1 MLRTTEALQE
11 LHDRGKKLFGNRA
24 AEITAMCE
32 ALSNELDVARNWF
45 NEVAAVAGKITGP
58 QAQAQAKALLARSMA
73 LVVDTSEVS
82 PLLTDAA
89 GGAAVTLEIYNSK
102 RPQAGSTEAAS
113 DPQAA
118 AAAAG
123 AGSGAGA
130 ADGATDDTTETDTD
144 SDKSEGAAAA
154 SEGQAAANTPAPLM
168 VVKHPAAKGSR
179 SSSLNGERGGEAL
192 THADH

>member
-118 AAAAG
+118 GAAAG
-123 AGSGAGA
+123 AA
-130 ADGATDDTTETDTD
+130 ADGTTDDTTETDTD

-154 SEGQAAANTPAPLM
+154 SEGQPAAANTPAPLM

-179 SSSLNGERGGEAL
+179 SSSLNGERGG
-192 THADH
+192 TH